1 MNNHDNTLQ
10 NRAWGRIFKQ
20 ITAFQAKMR
29 EHEINSVT
37 ADFNCEMYD
46 DGAPIF
52 ESQAHQGNRG
62 WTRIR
67 KQADNRR
74 LAKVNF
80 VPFPERLEI
89 SGPND
94 RKIDRMATPTHMYDP
109 SMLRAAAIIFAN
121 VFDYVI
127 LAQDANEQPCEFDLK
142 LGSQGDIDIGI
153 MSGNESR
160 RQWRAP
166 EQIHAYPEL
175 ADWLE
180 SEIYQLGKNLTER
193 FKTVLED
200 FVAEVNRDYPS
211 LDLVIDVHDGEFIAS
226 VNEGEGRTNTN
237 FMVLHA
243 LEQVNPV
250 FRSRLEG
257 FMNAYRD
264 LGGKIDIDHGQ
275 PMVPFGIDKSARIH
289 VGPEQEPAPSTVS
302 TECGDEPGL

>member
-20 ITAFQAKMR
+20 IMALQVVMR
-29 EHEINSVT
+29 EHGINSVT
-37 ADFNCEMYD
+37 ADFNFVMHD
-46 DGAPIF
+46 DGGPILDS
-52 ESQAHQGNRG
+52 ESHMSG

-67 KQADNRR
+67 KQANDRR

-80 VPFPERLEI
+80 LPAPARLQI
-89 SGPND
+89 SCRND
-94 RKIDRMATPTHMYDP
+94 RKINSGVRPSHMYDP
-109 SMLRAAAIIFAN
+109 SMLRAATIIFAN
-121 VFDYVI
+121 VFDYV
-127 LAQDANEQPCEFDLK
+127 NHTENPNNQPYKFDLR

-180 SEIYQLGKNLTER
+180 SEIVQLEKNLTDR
-193 FKTVLED
+193 FKMILED
-200 FVAEVNRDYPS
+200 FVMEVNSVSS
-211 LDLVIDVHDGEFIAS
+211 LDMMIDVHDGAFIAS
-226 VNEGEGRTNTN
+226 VNDGENRTNSD

-243 LEQVNPV
+243 LEQVNPI
-250 FRSRLEG
+250 FRSSLEG
-257 FMNAYRD
+257 FMNAYRG

-275 PMVPFGIDKSARIH
+275 PVVSFGIDKSVRIH
-289 VGPEQEPAPSTVS
+289 VGQEPTSSIVP
-302 TECGDEPGL
+302 EERGDEPGP